1 MEVLFR
7 QYALVVERRETLFSY
22 CDSLQPNHFIENL
35 ESFGG
40 RSIRYLMVHTAST
53 YHFWL
58 GHFAALDKKALSS
71 DDKYNN
77 VKQVRTLYGGVN
89 DLTDRF
95 LKQTG
100 TDIEKPLV
108 NRIPGRD
115 FELSLTPL
123 QLFTHLITHEYHHK
137 GQVLSMSRQLGYIP
151 IDTDIIRFD

>member
-22 CDSLQPNHFIENL
+22 CESLQPKHFTENL
-35 ESFGG
+35 DSFGG
-40 RSIRYLMVHTAST
+40 RSICYLMVHTAST

-58 GHFAALDKKALSS
+58 GHFAALNNSKFLKEDQ
-71 DDKYNN
+71 YTN
-77 VKQVRTLYGGVN
+77 VKEVQTLYDGVY
-89 DLTDRF
+89 DLTDLF
-95 LKQTG
+95 LKQTS
-100 TDIEKPLV
+100 TDIEKPIV
-108 NRIPGRD
+108 NKIPGRD